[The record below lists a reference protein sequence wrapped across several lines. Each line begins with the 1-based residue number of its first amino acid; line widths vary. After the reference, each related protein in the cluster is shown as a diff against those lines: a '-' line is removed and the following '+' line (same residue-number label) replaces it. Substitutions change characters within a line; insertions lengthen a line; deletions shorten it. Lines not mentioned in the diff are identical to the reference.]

1 MAHACCFTSTFSND
15 FPEPLL
21 ASGRPLYMSTSV
33 EGNRTDVV
41 NVTAYA
47 VVAFSSHGDVTA
59 SEDLRLQSDA
69 P

>member
-15 FPEPLL
+15 FPDPLL

-33 EGNRTDVV
+33 EGYRTNVV

-47 VVAFSSHGDVTA
+47 VVAFSTHGDVTA
-59 SEDLRLQSDA
+59 SEDLRLQSDT